1 MSGLAVPK
9 GRLVDQYQYGSI
21 RTIRTESWSISNH
34 VFQSSGQTTKDFL
47 EFLEFLQWQC
57 IQSFNQIVECH
68 WMAKAILIGF
78 NEVILSDL
86 ILVRRWKGQ
95 LPTASLI
102 YLSIVTRNAVI
113 QNLPGQISDP
123 LIEIARIL

>member
-1 MSGLAVPK
+1 
-9 GRLVDQYQYGSI
+9 
-21 RTIRTESWSISNH
+21 
-34 VFQSSGQTTKDFL
+34 
-47 EFLEFLQWQC
+47 
-57 IQSFNQIVECH
+57 
-68 WMAKAILIGF
+68 MAKAILIGF

>member
-9 GRLVDQYQYGSI
+9 GRLVDQYQYGSM
-21 RTIRTESWSISNH
+21 RTIRAESWSISNH

-47 EFLEFLQWQC
+47 EFLEFLQRWQC

-68 WMAKAILIGF
+68 WMAKAILIGL

-123 LIEIARIL
+123 